1 MSMKSND
8 KYKKLYQDDYD
19 ELLIKMA
26 TANYIDELGQ
36 CIEQKRK
43 ELMDLA
49 EYQIPET
56 SRMQFQ
62 KSLTHIKSQK
72 RRQSLYTYFY
82 TLPRKV
88 AVFICI
94 ILLGLV
100 ISVTSV
106 NAFKLQFINFLI
118 RTTESYTNISL
129 NENKALNAPK
139 LPSEWDY
146 QFSPHYIPEGFEVTK
161 ATLKNNTGQI
171 IYKDESNNMILF
183 SMNTDLQDLYVDTED
198 TMYKAITVNNSPA
211 KLFIKDD
218 LHTIVFNNANS
229 VFIVSG
235 NIPDADLLRIAEHI
249 QN

>member
-1 MSMKSND
+1 MKAND

-43 ELMDLA
+43 ELMNLP
-49 EYQIPET
+49 EYQIPKESYT
-56 SRMQFQ
+56 QFQ
-62 KSLTHIKSQK
+62 KSLTHLKSQR
-72 RRQSLYTYFY
+72 RRQSLYAYFY
-82 TLPRKV
+82 TMPRKI

-118 RTTESYTNISL
+118 HTTESYTNITL
-129 NENKALNAPK
+129 NEHQSLSAPK
-139 LPSEWDY
+139 LPSEWDG
-146 QFSPHYIPEGFEVTK
+146 QFYPHYIPKGFEVTK

-171 IYKDESNNMILF
+171 IYKDESNNTILF
-183 SMNTDLQDLYVDTED
+183 SMNTDLQDLYVDTEN
-198 TMYKAITVNNSPA
+198 TIYKTVTINDSPA
-211 KLFIKDD
+211 KLFIKDG
-218 LHTIVFNNANS
+218 LHTIVFNNTHS

-235 NIPDADLLRIAEHI
+235 NISDAELLLIAEHV